1 MSRSIP
7 RAVAGAAALFTA
19 ALAIVPT
26 AARAQ
31 ATPAAPPAAG
41 ASTGAATAPAS
52 PTAALRAEVAAQLAD
67 AERKFVALAE
77 ATPADKY
84 AWRPAPGVR
93 STGEVFMH
101 MVGGNYGIP
110 RMAGAAPAAGVD
122 LPRDAER
129 SITDKA
135 GIVEL
140 LKSSFAYARQAVER
154 APEGEL
160 AQPVSLFGRPAT
172 RGAVLVLMA
181 THAHE
186 HLGQSIAYARMNGI
200 VPPWSQGGRAAG
212 GS

>member
-1 MSRSIP
+1 MSRSIS
-7 RAVAGAAALFTA
+7 RAAAGAAALCTA
-19 ALAIVPT
+19 ALAIVPAT
-26 AARAQ
+26 ARAQ
-31 ATPAAPPAAG
+31 STPAASAA
-41 ASTGAATAPAS
+41 AATGAAATATPS
-52 PTAALRAEVAAQLAD
+52 AALRAEVAAQLAD
-67 AERKFVALAE
+67 AERKLVALAE

-84 AWRPAPGVR
+84 AWRPAAGVR

-101 MVGGNYGIP
+101 MVGGNYMIP

-135 GIVEL
+135 RIVEL
-140 LKSSFAYARQAVER
+140 LKASFAYARQAVER

-200 VPPWSQGGRAAG
+200 VPPWSQGGRAAAG
-212 GS
+212 N